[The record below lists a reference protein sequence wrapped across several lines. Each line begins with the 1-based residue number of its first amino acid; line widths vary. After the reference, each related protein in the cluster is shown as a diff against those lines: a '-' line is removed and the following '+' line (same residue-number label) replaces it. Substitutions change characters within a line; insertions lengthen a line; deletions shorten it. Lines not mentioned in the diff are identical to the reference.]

1 MTDGLERISV
11 NGVELGYSV
20 HGAGPGKP
28 PLIFVHGGLLRST
41 GGAYAPLLDLL
52 ARRYAVYAL
61 DLRGHGA
68 SAAAYQDWTLNGL
81 ADDVVAFARA
91 LGLDRPAYAGHSL
104 GGFTGLLAE
113 IRHPGTFS
121 ALCLL
126 APGPADPRSDPVE
139 ALEFLIAHKHQR
151 DLMRAG
157 FSHMFVRPPGDEI
170 ELIVDAIGLID
181 IGVLRALHEENSRT
195 SIDDRLGEIAAPVLL
210 LCGERDTVVAPARQH
225 DMARKLRRCKE
236 VVFSTEGH
244 MLPNEAVAMTAREIS
259 AFLDH
264 DRDALALADS
274 QETK

>member
-1 MTDGLERISV
+1 MD
-11 NGVELGYSV
+11 LGYSV
-20 HGAGPGKP
+20 HGAGTGKP
-28 PLIFVHGGLLRST
+28 SLIFVHGGLMSST
-41 GGAYAPLLDLL
+41 SGIYAPLIDLL

-68 SAAAYQDWTLNGL
+68 SAAAYRDWTLNGL

-91 LGLDRPAYAGHSL
+91 LGLDRPAYVGHSL
-104 GGFTGLLAE
+104 GGFTGLLAA
-113 IRHPGTFS
+113 IRHPGFFS

-139 ALEFLIAHKHQR
+139 ALEFLIAHKHER

-170 ELIVDAIGLID
+170 ELIVDAIGAID
-181 IGVLRALHEENSRT
+181 IGVLRALQEENSRT

-210 LCGERDTVVAPARQH
+210 LCGERDTVVPPARQH

-236 VVFSTEGH
+236 VVFSSEGH
-244 MLPNEAVAMTAREIS
+244 MLPNEAVAMTAREVI

-264 DRDALALADS
+264 DRDVLALADL
-274 QETK
+274 QEKK